1 VAWPDDEARCLKA
14 RGDVEVDIIKS
25 GGKARQITLY
35 TGHAERLS
43 IRSTVFSSR
52 FTFVD
57 EITGKPIA
65 LAGKGERRTFLAKNG
80 GRYRVKLL

>member
-1 VAWPDDEARCLKA
+1 M
-14 RGDVEVDIIKS
+14 VDIVSS

-43 IRSTVFSSR
+43 IRSTVFSGR

-57 EITGKPIA
+57 EITGKLIA
-65 LAGKGERRTFLAKNG
+65 LAGKGERRIFLAKSRR
-80 GRYRVKLL
+80 RYRIKLL